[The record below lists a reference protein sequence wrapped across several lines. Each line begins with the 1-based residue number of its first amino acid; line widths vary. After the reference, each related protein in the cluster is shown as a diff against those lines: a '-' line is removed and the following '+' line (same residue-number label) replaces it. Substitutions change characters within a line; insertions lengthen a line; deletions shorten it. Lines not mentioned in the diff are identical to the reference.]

1 MLSFL
6 CCFPNRNKEDKKWK
20 EIEEAAENLDQK
32 PSWDAPDNTLM
43 MQAFE
48 WHVPDDQNHWRRL
61 RKALPSL
68 KDIGVDN
75 MWIPPGCKAMSPS
88 GNGYD
93 IYDLY
98 DLGEFDQKGSRAT
111 KWGTREQLEDLVSFA
126 RDLGIGIYWDAVLNH
141 KAAAD
146 YTERFPAVKVDPGQ
160 RNVETS
166 CPEEIEGWVGWD
178 FPGRGDKYSSMKYHW
193 YHFSGLDWDDSRKE
207 KAIYKIVGPDKGW
220 AKDVS
225 DENGNYD
232 FLMFSDL
239 DYSNREVRE
248 DVLKWGQ
255 WISTEMS
262 LSGMRLDAVKHYSAG
277 FQKKFIDHLRE
288 TVGSDFFI
296 VGEYWKGEVNILL
309 NYLEEMDHRLSLF
322 DAPLVGRFSSISRT
336 DRADLRHVLDG
347 TLVQT
352 EPKYAV
358 TFVANHDTQPGQ
370 SLEAPVSAFFKPLA
384 YALILLRSQGQP
396 CIFYGDLYGIK
407 GDANHTMPPS
417 CGGKLPTLARARK
430 LYAYGEQR
438 DYFDRRNCIG
448 FVRYGN
454 RRHRDGLACVMS
466 NAGASHKRM
475 YVGRNHAGEQWTDI
489 LEWRKETIT
498 IDNRGYADFPVASMS
513 VSVWVNAAAEGRAS
527 LGRHFN
533 KYIYKYN

>member
-1 MLSFL
+1 MTCMIWESLTKRDPVL
-6 CCFPNRNKEDKKWK
+6 RNGELESNWK
-20 EIEEAAENLDQK
+20 ISSRLPEIWVSGSTGMPCSIIKQLQTIQNGFQQ
-32 PSWDAPDNTLM
+32 SRSI
-43 MQAFE
+43 QAVCIQDSLII
-48 WHVPDDQNHWRRL
+48 HRL
-61 RKALPSL
+61 T
-68 KDIGVDN
+68 V
-75 MWIPPGCKAMSPS
+75 
-88 GNGYD
+88 
-93 IYDLY
+93 
-98 DLGEFDQKGSRAT
+98 T
-111 KWGTREQLEDLVSFA
+111 
-126 RDLGIGIYWDAVLNH
+126 
-141 KAAAD
+141 
-146 YTERFPAVKVDPGQ
+146 TE

-166 CPEEIEGWVGWD
+166 RPEEIEGWVGWD

-248 DVLKWGQ
+248 DVLRWGQ

-309 NYLEEMDHRLSLF
+309 DYLEEMDHRLSLF

-358 TFVANHDTQPGQ
+358 
-370 SLEAPVSAFFKPLA
+370 
-384 YALILLRSQGQP
+384 
-396 CIFYGDLYGIK
+396 
-407 GDANHTMPPS
+407 
-417 CGGKLPTLARARK
+417 
-430 LYAYGEQR
+430 
-438 DYFDRRNCIG
+438 
-448 FVRYGN
+448 VR
-454 RRHRDGLACVMS
+454 
-466 NAGASHKRM
+466 
-475 YVGRNHAGEQWTDI
+475 
-489 LEWRKETIT
+489 
-498 IDNRGYADFPVASMS
+498 
-513 VSVWVNAAAEGRAS
+513 
-527 LGRHFN
+527 
-533 KYIYKYN
+533 